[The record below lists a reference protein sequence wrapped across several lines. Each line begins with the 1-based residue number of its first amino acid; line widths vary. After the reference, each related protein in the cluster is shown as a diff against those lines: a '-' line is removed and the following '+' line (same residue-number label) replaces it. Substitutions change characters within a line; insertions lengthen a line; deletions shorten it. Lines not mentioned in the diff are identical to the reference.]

1 MTTGNAALSEV
12 TAALRF
18 AARKHRQQR
27 RKDPEQT
34 PYINHPIELLNI
46 LTNEAQVDDVIVLI
60 SALLHDTVEDTETTL
75 AEIATRF
82 SPEVATVIDQVTDD
96 KSLPQA
102 TRKQLQVEHAAS
114 VSDRAKLVKL
124 ADKIANVRDMAIAPP
139 LDWSLERQRE
149 YCDWGKR
156 VVDQMRGTH
165 AELEMLFDQAYAAA
179 ISRQL
184 SRVSL

>member
-1 MTTGNAALSEV
+1 MTIGNAALSEV
-12 TAALRF
+12 TAALQF

-34 PYINHPIELLNI
+34 PYINHPIELLHI

-60 SALLHDTVEDTETTL
+60 SALLHDTVEDTDTTL
-75 AEIATRF
+75 AEIATLF
-82 SPEVATVIDQVTDD
+82 GQEVATVIAQVTDD

-139 LDWSLERQRE
+139 LAWSLERQRE

-156 VVDQMRGTH
+156 VVDRMRGTH
-165 AELEMLFDQAYAAA
+165 AVLEMLFDQAYAAA
-179 ISRQL
+179 IRKN
-184 SRVSL
+184 